1 MQRRRRHP
9 QVGQL
14 DAVEPPGRL
23 PDRGRAVPADRLDRG
38 PDELGGGLD
47 VDGGAGQHAGQAGR
61 ARGRPVG
68 EVEAGQHA
76 DQYPCL
82 RSGLVSSLAG
92 WPNRSRCSRSVTPFC
107 SPVWCCR
114 CTSSRSA
121 TGSWYGRLVELPE
134 GARRRFGVVAIRQ
147 GWEVGEDAVS
157 ALHDVGCAAEL
168 RRVSR
173 YPDGRYDIVTVG
185 TDRFRLRSVDRES
198 RPYLVGSVDWLPAEP
213 PPAGVAGLAAA
224 VGALF
229 GEYVDAAAGLQGR
242 PTEQTPE
249 LPADPAELS
258 YAVAAAAVLTLEDRQ
273 ALLEAETTRARL
285 RAELRLLKRETTMVR
300 RLRAL
305 PVPIAELQ
313 VTQSLS

>member
-1 MQRRRRHP
+1 M
-9 QVGQL
+9 
-14 DAVEPPGRL
+14 AEPLPLFPLGHTVLFPGVVL
-23 PDRGRAVPADRLDRG
+23 PLHVFEERYR
-38 PDELGGGLD
+38 EL
-47 VDGGAGQHAGQAGR
+47 VR
-61 ARGRPVG
+61 
-68 EVEAGQHA
+68 
-76 DQYPCL
+76 
-82 RSGLVSSLAG
+82 
-92 WPNRSRCSRSVTPFC
+92 T
-107 SPVWCCR
+107 
-114 CTSSRSA
+114 
-121 TGSWYGRLVELPE
+121 LVELPE

-173 YPDGRYDIVTVG
+173 YPDGRYDLVTVG
-185 TDRFRLRSVDRES
+185 TDRFRLRSVDRQS

-213 PPAGVAGLAAA
+213 APAGVAGLAAA
-224 VGALF
+224 VGAVF
-229 GEYVDAAAGLQGR
+229 GDYVAAAAGLQGR
-242 PTEQTPE
+242 PTEQAE
-249 LPADPAELS
+249 LPDDPVELA

-273 ALLEAETTRARL
+273 ALLAAETTRARL

>member
-1 MQRRRRHP
+1 M
-9 QVGQL
+9 
-14 DAVEPPGRL
+14 AEPLPLFPLGHTVLFPGVVL
-23 PDRGRAVPADRLDRG
+23 PLHVFEERYR
-38 PDELGGGLD
+38 EL
-47 VDGGAGQHAGQAGR
+47 VR
-61 ARGRPVG
+61 
-68 EVEAGQHA
+68 
-76 DQYPCL
+76 
-82 RSGLVSSLAG
+82 
-92 WPNRSRCSRSVTPFC
+92 T
-107 SPVWCCR
+107 
-114 CTSSRSA
+114 
-121 TGSWYGRLVELPE
+121 LVELPE

-185 TDRFRLRSVDRES
+185 TDRFRLRSVDRQS

-213 PPAGVAGLAAA
+213 APAGVAGLAAA
-224 VGALF
+224 VGAVF
-229 GEYVDAAAGLQGR
+229 GEYVTAAAGLQGR
-242 PTEQTPE
+242 PTEQAE
-249 LPADPAELS
+249 LPDDPVELA

-273 ALLEAETTRARL
+273 ALLAAETTRARL

>member
-1 MQRRRRHP
+1 M
-9 QVGQL
+9 
-14 DAVEPPGRL
+14 AEPLPLFPLGHTVLFPGVVL
-23 PDRGRAVPADRLDRG
+23 PLHVFEERYR
-38 PDELGGGLD
+38 EL
-47 VDGGAGQHAGQAGR
+47 VR
-61 ARGRPVG
+61 
-68 EVEAGQHA
+68 
-76 DQYPCL
+76 
-82 RSGLVSSLAG
+82 
-92 WPNRSRCSRSVTPFC
+92 T
-107 SPVWCCR
+107 
-114 CTSSRSA
+114 
-121 TGSWYGRLVELPE
+121 LVELPR

-213 PPAGVAGLAAA
+213 PPADLAGLAAA

-229 GEYVDAAAGLQGR
+229 GDYVDAAAGLQGR
-242 PTEQTPE
+242 PAEPAEPAE
-249 LPADPAELS
+249 LPAGPVELA
-258 YAVAAAAVLTLEDRQ
+258 YTVAAGAVLTLEDRQ
-273 ALLEAETTRARL
+273 ALLAAETTRDRL
-285 RAELRLLKRETTMVR
+285 QAELRLLKRETTMVR

>member
-1 MQRRRRHP
+1 M
-9 QVGQL
+9 
-14 DAVEPPGRL
+14 AEPLPLFPLGHTVLFPGVVL
-23 PDRGRAVPADRLDRG
+23 PLHVFEERYR
-38 PDELGGGLD
+38 EL
-47 VDGGAGQHAGQAGR
+47 VR
-61 ARGRPVG
+61 
-68 EVEAGQHA
+68 
-76 DQYPCL
+76 
-82 RSGLVSSLAG
+82 
-92 WPNRSRCSRSVTPFC
+92 T
-107 SPVWCCR
+107 
-114 CTSSRSA
+114 
-121 TGSWYGRLVELPE
+121 LVELPE
-134 GARRRFGVVAIRQ
+134 GTRRRFGVVAIRQ

-213 PPAGVAGLAAA
+213 APADLAGLAAA
-224 VGALF
+224 VGAVF
-229 GEYVDAAAGLQGR
+229 AEYVAAAAGLQGR
-242 PTEQTPE
+242 PTEQAE
-249 LPADPAELS
+249 LPDDPVELA

-273 ALLEAETTRARL
+273 ALLAAETTRARL

>member
-1 MQRRRRHP
+1 VADPLPLFPLGHT
-9 QVGQL
+9 VL
-14 DAVEPPGRL
+14 FPGVVL
-23 PDRGRAVPADRLDRG
+23 PLHVFEERYR
-38 PDELGGGLD
+38 EL
-47 VDGGAGQHAGQAGR
+47 VR
-61 ARGRPVG
+61 
-68 EVEAGQHA
+68 
-76 DQYPCL
+76 
-82 RSGLVSSLAG
+82 
-92 WPNRSRCSRSVTPFC
+92 T
-107 SPVWCCR
+107 
-114 CTSSRSA
+114 
-121 TGSWYGRLVELPE
+121 LVELPE
-134 GARRRFGVVAIRQ
+134 GTRRRFGVVAIRQ

-198 RPYLVGSVDWLPAEP
+198 RPYLVASVDWLPAEP
-213 PPAGVAGLAAA
+213 APAGVAGLAEA
-224 VGALF
+224 VGTLF
-229 GEYVDAAAGLQGR
+229 AEYVDAAAGLQGGL
-242 PTEQTPE
+242 TEQAE
-249 LPADPAELS
+249 LPDDPAERA

-273 ALLEAETTRARL
+273 ALLEAETARARL

>member
-1 MQRRRRHP
+1 M
-9 QVGQL
+9 
-14 DAVEPPGRL
+14 AEPLPLFPLGHTVLFPGVVL
-23 PDRGRAVPADRLDRG
+23 PLHVFEERYR
-38 PDELGGGLD
+38 EL
-47 VDGGAGQHAGQAGR
+47 VR
-61 ARGRPVG
+61 
-68 EVEAGQHA
+68 
-76 DQYPCL
+76 
-82 RSGLVSSLAG
+82 
-92 WPNRSRCSRSVTPFC
+92 T
-107 SPVWCCR
+107 
-114 CTSSRSA
+114 
-121 TGSWYGRLVELPE
+121 LVELPE

-173 YPDGRYDIVTVG
+173 YPDGRYDLVTVG
-185 TDRFRLRSVDRES
+185 TDRFRLRSVDRQS

-213 PPAGVAGLAAA
+213 APAGVAGLAAA
-224 VGALF
+224 VGAVF
-229 GEYVDAAAGLQGR
+229 GEYVTAAAGLQGR
-242 PTEQTPE
+242 PTEQAALPDDPVE
-249 LPADPAELS
+249 LA

-273 ALLEAETTRARL
+273 ALLAAETTRARL

>member
-1 MQRRRRHP
+1 
-9 QVGQL
+9 V
-14 DAVEPPGRL
+14 VL
-23 PDRGRAVPADRLDRG
+23 PLHVFEERYR
-38 PDELGGGLD
+38 ELM
-47 VDGGAGQHAGQAGR
+47 R
-61 ARGRPVG
+61 
-68 EVEAGQHA
+68 
-76 DQYPCL
+76 
-82 RSGLVSSLAG
+82 
-92 WPNRSRCSRSVTPFC
+92 T
-107 SPVWCCR
+107 
-114 CTSSRSA
+114 
-121 TGSWYGRLVELPE
+121 LVELPE

-198 RPYLVGSVDWLPAEP
+198 RPYLIGAVDWLPAEP
-213 PPAGVAGLAAA
+213 PAADLAGLAAS

-229 GEYVDAAAGLQGR
+229 GEYVDAATGLQGR
-242 PTEQTPE
+242 PTEQAEHAEHAEHAE
-249 LPADPAELS
+249 LPDDPAELA
-258 YAVAAAAVLTLEDRQ
+258 YAVAAGAVLTLEDRQ

-285 RAELRLLKRETTMVR
+285 RAELRLLKRETMMVR